1 MTAADRGFRKF
12 VDEHAEQLVFIA
24 LLVISVLVRI
34 DLAPKIDWSPDY
46 LACIDPWV
54 REYRSLGF
62 VNGLAT
68 EIGNYYIPYNVLL
81 ALISYV
87 PADPWV
93 MVSVVSCVFEYLMF
107 YYAYRLLLVA
117 DGGESEEEGGE
128 ERLTRAAFAALL
140 MLYLPPMILNGAF
153 WKQCDA
159 IYGAFGV
166 IALYHLM
173 KDQYHRAFLFL
184 SLAFVFKLQTIL
196 LLPVF
201 VIAYFCGKRF
211 SLFHWLWLPGMY
223 LFTGLPAILAGRP
236 VKEVYSIYLN
246 QSNEYH
252 YMFMN
257 TGGFYRLLRSDYD
270 ALSYAAILCTV
281 GLCGIL
287 FYYTWLHRSAFNN
300 ARLLQLAGV
309 AGYGCF
315 LFLPAMHERY
325 DYLPIFLVTLYYAY
339 YHRKK
344 LYIPGVMVLVTAV
357 MYCAYL
363 FGGNT
368 LPEEAYALL
377 CLGGF
382 WLALLDY
389 VQELRQGTR
398 DAGPQARWEVVE
410 ENTEETE
417 DVHSDQ

>member
-12 VDEHAEQLVFIA
+12 VDENAMQLVFIA
-24 LLVISVLVRI
+24 LFVISVLVRI
-34 DLAPKIDWSPDY
+34 DLAPKTDWSPDY

-68 EIGNYYIPYNVLL
+68 EIGNYYIPYNVIL
-81 ALISYV
+81 ALISYA
-87 PADPWV
+87 PTEPWV
-93 MVSVVSCVFEYLMF
+93 MISVISCVFEYLMF
-107 YYAYRLLLVA
+107 YFAYRLLLVI
-117 DGGESEEEGGE
+117 DGGEEDEDLSEARVG
-128 ERLTRAAFAALL
+128 RAAFAALL
-140 MLYLPPMILNGAF
+140 MLFLPPMILNGAF

-196 LLPVF
+196 LFPVF
-201 VIAYFCGKRF
+201 IIAYFCGKRF
-211 SLFHWLWLPGMY
+211 SFLHWLWLPGMY
-223 LFTGLPAILAGRP
+223 LFTGLPAVLAGRP
-236 VKEVYSIYLN
+236 VKEVYSIYLD
-246 QSNEYH
+246 QSDEYH

-257 TGGFYRLLRSDYD
+257 TGGLYRLLRSDYD
-270 ALSYAAILCTV
+270 ALSYAAVLCTV
-281 GLCGIL
+281 GVCGIL
-287 FYYTWLHRSAFNN
+287 FYITWKYRAVVGN

-344 LYIPGVMVLVTAV
+344 LYIPGILVLVTAV

-377 CLGGF
+377 CLTGF
-382 WLALLDY
+382 WLALMDY
-389 VQELRQGTR
+389 IRELQTG
-398 DAGPQARWEVVE
+398 APVE
-410 ENTEETE
+410 EKVRREAVPEDNGPDESGEIEE
-417 DVHSDQ
+417 